1 MVCSTLVCSHFRQF
15 YFYALFGD
23 YGKRC
28 HSKSCFSVFFSLL
41 SQVVRENW
49 DLLPSLASLEFGLE
63 SEDEKEGA
71 TAKKKEVYASLRNAL
86 VDCLETAWEKKSWSW
101 AKVIIDKSKIQ

>member
-1 MVCSTLVCSHFRQF
+1 MYAVTSDNFIFTLCSETTVKDVIQKVVS
-15 YFYALFGD
+15 LF
-23 YGKRC
+23 
-28 HSKSCFSVFFSLL
+28 FFSLL